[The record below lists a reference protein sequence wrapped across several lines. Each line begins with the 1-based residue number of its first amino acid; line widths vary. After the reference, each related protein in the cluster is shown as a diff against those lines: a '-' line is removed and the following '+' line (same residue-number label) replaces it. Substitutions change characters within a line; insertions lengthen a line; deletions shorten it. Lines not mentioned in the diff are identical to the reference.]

1 MIPLAVYKLGEC
13 NETDYMIKTRM
24 EDILARVAFTFRIQY
39 FVYENRFIKGAK
51 YPVIYKFKYKNGYYL
66 ALADDYLNVST
77 HDLEGKDYSNS
88 AVKVT
93 FPIDVFKRI
102 KNKEKIDTTGKVKY
116 RKNIG
121 DFDMHELFEIGEMTT
136 TLKNMRSSYN
146 HE

>member
-1 MIPLAVYKLGEC
+1 MIPLAVYKLGEY
-13 NETDYMIKTRM
+13 NEIDYLINMRM

-39 FVYENRFIKGAK
+39 FVYEDRYIKGAK
-51 YPVIYKFKYKNGYYL
+51 YPVIYKFKYKGCYYL
-66 ALADDYLNVST
+66 ALTNDYLNVST
-77 HDLEGKDYSNS
+77 YDLEGKSYSNS

-116 RKNIG
+116 QRNIG

-136 TLKNMRSSYN
+136 TLKNMQTL
-146 HE
+146 EKFL